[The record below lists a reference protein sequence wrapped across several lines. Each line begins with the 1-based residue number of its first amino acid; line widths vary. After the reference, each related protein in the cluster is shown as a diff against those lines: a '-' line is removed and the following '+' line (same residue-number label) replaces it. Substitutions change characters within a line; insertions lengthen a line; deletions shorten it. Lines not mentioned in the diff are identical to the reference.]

1 MLSIDRRYEHQTKV
15 SSMLAHQIYRLKV
28 THGINIPLT
37 TINTKLKLIFQ
48 NIFGIYKIEMK
59 ILILTEKF

>member
-15 SSMLAHQIYRLKV
+15 SSMLGHQIYRLKV

-37 TINTKLKLIFQ
+37 TVNTD
-48 NIFGIYKIEMK
+48 
-59 ILILTEKF
+59 